1 MPQPGCGA
9 AIDDPDDRGRKESPM
24 YPLSA
29 VSPIEREFPHTPG
42 RQPWDWVALALGA
55 ASLCHIGGITP
66 PAPFPEVEKR

>member
-1 MPQPGCGA
+1 
-9 AIDDPDDRGRKESPM
+9 M